1 MEKEGFDFKPIQPP
15 EELIGKLTAKA
26 RRLRKDVLVMLA
38 KAGSGHTGGS
48 LSAVD
53 ILTTLYYHVLRH
65 RPDEPGWPDRD
76 RFVLSKGHAAPSLY
90 AVLADCGYF
99 PAKHLKTLRR
109 LGSPLQGHPCLCT
122 PGVEICTGSLGHGL
136 SLANGMAL
144 GLRIDRKDSRVYA
157 LLGDGE
163 CEEGEVWEAAM
174 SSAHFKLSN
183 LTAIVDK
190 NRLQIDGPT
199 SEVMNI
205 DPLDEKFR
213 SFGWQAL
220 VVDGHDFKQLL
231 SAFRFAAQERRC
243 PTVIIANTVKGKG
256 VSFMENNL
264 EFHGRAP
271 TEEELKWALAE
282 LGK

>member
-1 MEKEGFDFKPIQPP
+1 MAEQGFDIRAEDSQD
-15 EELIGKLTAKA
+15 ELVERLKAKA
-26 RRLRKDVLVMLA
+26 RKLRRDVLIMLSGA
-38 KAGSGHTGGS
+38 KSGHTGGS

-53 ILTTLYYHVLRH
+53 ILTALYYHVLRH
-65 RPDEPGWPDRD
+65 RPDEPVWPDRD
-76 RFVLSKGHAAPSLY
+76 RFVLSKGHAAPALY
-90 AVLADCGYF
+90 AVLADRGYI
-99 PAKHLKTLRR
+99 PAEHLLTLRR
-109 LGSPLQGHPCLCT
+109 LGSNLQGHPCMCT
-122 PGVEICTGSLGHGL
+122 PGVEVCTGSLGHGL

-144 GLRIDRKDSRVYA
+144 GLRIDERPCRVYV

-163 CEEGEVWEAAM
+163 CQEGQVWEAAM
-174 SSAHFKLSN
+174 SSPHFKLGH

-190 NRLQIDGPT
+190 NGLQIDGPT

-213 SFGWQAL
+213 AFGWQAL

-231 SAFRFAAQERRC
+231 SAFRFAAQERSC
-243 PTVIIANTVKGKG
+243 PTAIIAETIKGKG
-256 VSFMENNL
+256 VSFMEGNL

-282 LGK
+282 LRE